1 VYVGRHGS
9 GQNRGRARIHRIT
22 VSRGRL
28 ARVRQGT
35 AFRPGAGRHIKRNA
49 MKTEQTV
56 PFVVGR
62 LGKNDKRLMV
72 LDDKTPPPI
81 QGPFELRAV
90 FSK

>member
-1 VYVGRHGS
+1 MRC
-9 GQNRGRARIHRIT
+9 
-22 VSRGRL
+22 SRGRL
-28 ARVRQGT
+28 ARVRLGT
-35 AFRPGAGRHIKRNA
+35 LIRPGAGRHAKGDA

-62 LGKNDKRLMV
+62 LGKNDRRMVV

-81 QGPFELRAV
+81 QGPFELLAV